1 MEELLI
7 GREREREIL
16 NAVKTS
22 QQSEFVAVYGRRRI
36 GKTYLVRRFF
46 NNQFAF
52 FMTGIDNVSMQDQLI
67 NFTLALNKYSQKDNP
82 VPKNWL
88 YAFDALQNYLETLPC
103 GDKVVFIDEMPWF
116 DTPRSKFINALE
128 HFWNSWAAA
137 RSDIKLIACGSATSW
152 MINELVNSRGGLHN
166 RLTRKI
172 LLEPFTLRECKMFF
186 DAFKFGYSQREIAE
200 CYMVMGVVPFYMK
213 QMK

>member
-22 QQSEFVAVYGRRRI
+22 QQSEFMAVYGRRRI

-67 NFTLALNKYSQKDNP
+67 N
-82 VPKNWL
+82 
-88 YAFDALQNYLETLPC
+88 
-103 GDKVVFIDEMPWF
+103 
-116 DTPRSKFINALE
+116 
-128 HFWNSWAAA
+128 
-137 RSDIKLIACGSATSW
+137 
-152 MINELVNSRGGLHN
+152 
-166 RLTRKI
+166 
-172 LLEPFTLRECKMFF
+172 
-186 DAFKFGYSQREIAE
+186 
-200 CYMVMGVVPFYMK
+200 
-213 QMK
+213 